1 MIIENPIIVIP
12 EQEGVDSTL
21 QIIVKPNSDTV
32 TVMEL
37 YRHWDGDTDD
47 RLPTHLVN
55 ALFEAPSNILDL
67 AKTLERTELLTGGKA
82 HKKCKCIV
90 HLYHLLDDQPIVC
103 PYLDTALRVAK
114 TIANHP

>member
-12 EQEGVDSTL
+12 EQDGVNSTL
-21 QIIVKPNSDTV
+21 QIVVRPNSDAV

-37 YRHWDGDTDD
+37 YHHLDSDTDD

-55 ALFEAPSNILDL
+55 ALFVAPSNILDL
-67 AKTLERTELLTGGKA
+67 AKTLERAELLAEGKA

-90 HLYHLLDDQPIVC
+90 HLNHLLDDQPIVC